1 MRDRKKRN
9 IIIGVLCCL
18 LVVMGIGYAILSQ
31 TLNISGIANMKGD
44 WNVKITNMELIS
56 TTGMAKE
63 LEKSFTDTTATF
75 KGEMY
80 IPGDSAEYKITV
92 TNAGNIDAKLAS
104 VSQSI
109 ENEVSDIKFTN
120 TALEGRILKAGE
132 TYEFNV
138 KAYFDENATSI
149 PDKSNIP
156 SYTIT
161 LQYVQ
166 YDRDK
171 AYNVSTNPT
180 SEDCFTISDDG
191 VITSYDY
198 TCGTDVVIPDI
209 VNNITVKSIK
219 SSAFEVTN
227 YGDNNV
233 YLYSSSDGEMYAYVF
248 KNQEALD
255 MFICY
260 SALEGNTKE
269 GYKKNVEAT
278 LKQQNKTLEDW
289 LKERG
294 KEYSQTFSTI
304 DQVIEYLINE
314 SKREII
320 QNPNIYSLK
329 DNADLSG
336 KTLLALLKLAVSED
350 GLTYTFSEKEATNA
364 ISSPITSLDLS
375 KTAHLESA
383 NIFYNMENIK
393 KINLGSKPFTYSN
406 YLNEKKGD
414 TANTILDELIV
425 TSEVYNEISKSSSN
439 SSLFS
444 KTTITKLIILNGVDT
459 HELNVSNLFD
469 ETSTNIK
476 EISLEDGITKI
487 GNKAFEGL
495 HLEKISFPNSLIS
508 IGKRALA
515 NNPTLT
521 NAGLGKLPK
530 LLNELSSDAFVGD
543 TSLTKIILTS
553 DTDIDGF
560 ENGTQ
565 IKIGTNNDTYAPI
578 YVIVE
583 YER

>member
-9 IIIGVLCCL
+9 TIIGVLCCL
-18 LVVMGIGYAILSQ
+18 LVAMGIGYAILSQ

-44 WNVKITNMELIS
+44 WNVKITNMELIK
-56 TTGMAKE
+56 TTGMAE
-63 LEKSFTDTTATF
+63 EVEKSFTDTSATF
-75 KGEMY
+75 KGKMY
-80 IPGDSAEYKITV
+80 IPGDSAEYRITV

-120 TALEGRILKAGE
+120 TALEGRILKSGE
-132 TYEFNV
+132 TYKFNV

-171 AYNVSTNPT
+171 VYNVSTNPT

-219 SSAFEVTN
+219 SSVFEVTN
-227 YGDNNV
+227 YGDNNI
-233 YLYSSSDGEMYAYVF
+233 YYYSSSDGEMYVF
-248 KNQEALD
+248 KDQEALD

-260 SALEGNTKE
+260 YALEGNTKE

-278 LKQQNKTLEDW
+278 LKEQNKTLEDW
-289 LKERG
+289 LKEREE
-294 KEYSQTFSTI
+294 EYSQTFSTI
-304 DQVIEYLINE
+304 AQVIEYLINE

-336 KTLLALLKLAVSED
+336 KRLFGLFKLAVSED
-350 GLTYTFSEKEATNA
+350 GLTYTLSEKEATDA
-364 ISSPITSLDLS
+364 ISSPTTSLDLS
-375 KTAHLESA
+375 KAVHLESA

-425 TSEVYNEISKSSSN
+425 TSEVYNEISKSSSD

-444 KTTITKLIILNGVDT
+444 NTTIKKLIILNGVDT

-469 ETSTNIK
+469 RSSTNIK

-530 LLNELSSDAFVGD
+530 LLNELSSDAFMGD
-543 TSLTKIILTS
+543 TSLTKVILTS
-553 DTDIDGF
+553 VDDISGL
-560 ENGTQ
+560 ENGTKLL
-565 IKIGTNNDTYAPI
+565 IATNQNTGAETYI
-578 YVIVE
+578 TIE

>member
-9 IIIGVLCCL
+9 IIIGMLCCV
-18 LVVMGIGYAILSQ
+18 LVAMGIGYAILSQ
-31 TLNISGIANMKGD
+31 TLNISGVANMKGD

-75 KGEMY
+75 KGELY

-120 TALEGRILKAGE
+120 TALEGRILKSGE
-132 TYEFNV
+132 SYEFNV
-138 KAYFDENATSI
+138 KAKFNDEATSI
-149 PDKSNIP
+149 PDKSKIP
-156 SYTIT
+156 TYTIT

-198 TCGTDVVIPDI
+198 TCGTDVVIPDN

-227 YGDNNV
+227 YGDNNI
-233 YLYSSSDGEMYAYVF
+233 YYYSSNDDAMYVF
-248 KNQEALD
+248 KDQEVLD
-255 MFICY
+255 MFMCY
-260 SALEGNTKE
+260 LALGESTKE
-269 GYKKNVEAT
+269 GYKKQVEASI
-278 LKQQNKTLEDW
+278 KEDDSTLEEW
-289 LKERG
+289 LKAPNE
-294 KEYSQTFSTI
+294 EYGQTFSTI

-314 SKREII
+314 IKKEIE
-320 QNPNIYSLK
+320 QQPNVYVLK
-329 DNADLSG
+329 ENADLSG
-336 KTLLALLKLAVSED
+336 KKLSGLLKLAVSDD
-350 GLTYTFSEKEATNA
+350 GLTYTLSQKEATDA
-364 ISSPITSLDLS
+364 VSSPITSLDLS

-383 NIFYNMENIK
+383 NIFYNMGNIK

-406 YLNEKKGD
+406 YLNETLD
-414 TANTILDELIV
+414 SSSNTTLEELIV
-425 TSEVYNEISKSSSN
+425 TTEVYNEISKSSSN

-444 KTTITKLIILNGVDT
+444 NTTIKKLIILNGVDT
-459 HELNVSNLFD
+459 HELNASNLFD
-469 ETSTNIK
+469 KSSTNIK
-476 EISLEDGITKI
+476 EISLEDGIAKI
-487 GNKAFEGL
+487 GNKTFEGL

-508 IGKRALA
+508 IGTRAFA
-515 NNPTLT
+515 DNTTLT
-521 NAGLGKLPK
+521 NNGLGKLPK
-530 LLNELSSDAFVGD
+530 LLNELSSDAFMGD

-553 DTDIDGF
+553 DADIDGF

-565 IKIGTNNDTYAPI
+565 IEIGTNNDTDAPI
-578 YVIVE
+578 YVTIE

>member
-9 IIIGVLCCL
+9 TIIGVLCCL
-18 LVVMGIGYAILSQ
+18 LVAMGIGYAILSQ

-44 WNVKITNMELIS
+44 WNVKITNMELIK
-56 TTGMAKE
+56 TTGMAE
-63 LEKSFTDTTATF
+63 EVEKSFTDTSATF
-75 KGEMY
+75 KGKMY
-80 IPGDSAEYKITV
+80 IPGDSAEYRITV
-92 TNAGNIDAKLAS
+92 TNSGNIDAKLAS

-132 TYEFNV
+132 TYKFNV

-171 AYNVSTNPT
+171 VYNVSTNPT

-198 TCGTDVVIPDI
+198 TCGTDVVIPDN

-219 SSAFEVTN
+219 SSVFEVTN

-233 YLYSSSDGEMYAYVF
+233 YLYSSGDDYMYVF
-248 KNQEALD
+248 KDQEALD

-260 SALEGNTKE
+260 LALDGNTKE

-278 LKQQNKTLEDW
+278 LKEQNKTLEDW
-289 LKERG
+289 LKEREE
-294 KEYSQTFSTI
+294 EYSQTFSTI

-314 SKREII
+314 YKKEII

-336 KTLLALLKLAVSED
+336 KTLLVLLKLAVSED
-350 GLTYTFSEKEATNA
+350 GLTYTLSEKEATNA
-364 ISSPITSLDLS
+364 VSSPITSLDLS

-425 TSEVYNEISKSSSN
+425 TSEFYNEISKSSSN

-530 LLNELSSDAFVGD
+530 LLNELSSDAFMGD
-543 TSLTKIILTS
+543 TSLTKVILTS

>member
-9 IIIGVLCCL
+9 IIIGVLCCV
-18 LVVMGIGYAILSQ
+18 LVTMGIGYAILSQ

-44 WNVKITNMELIS
+44 WNVKITNMELIK
-56 TTGMAKE
+56 TTGMAE
-63 LEKSFTDTTATF
+63 EVEKSFTDTSATF
-75 KGEMY
+75 KGKMY
-80 IPGDSAEYKITV
+80 IPGDSAEYKVTV

-132 TYEFNV
+132 TYKFNV

-171 AYNVSTNPT
+171 VYNVSTNPT

-198 TCGTDVVIPDI
+198 TCGTDVVIPDN

-219 SSAFEVTN
+219 SSVFEVTN
-227 YGDNNV
+227 YGDNNI
-233 YLYSSSDGEMYAYVF
+233 YYYSSSDGEMYVF
-248 KNQEALD
+248 KDQEALD

-260 SALEGNTKE
+260 LTFGESTKE
-269 GYKKNVEAT
+269 GYKKQVEAT
-278 LKQQNKTLEDW
+278 LKEQNKTLEDW
-289 LKERG
+289 LKERE

-336 KTLLALLKLAVSED
+336 KTLLALFKLAVSED
-350 GLTYTFSEKEATNA
+350 GLTYTLSQKEATDA
-364 ISSPITSLDLS
+364 VSSPITSLDLS

-530 LLNELSSDAFVGD
+530 LLNELSSDAFMGD

-578 YVIVE
+578 YVTVE

>member
-9 IIIGVLCCL
+9 IIIGVLCCV
-18 LVVMGIGYAILSQ
+18 LVAMGIGYAILSQ
-31 TLNISGIANMKGD
+31 TLNISGVANMKGD

-120 TALEGRILKAGE
+120 TALEGRILKSGE
-132 TYEFNV
+132 SYEFNV
-138 KAYFDENATSI
+138 KAKFNDEATSI
-149 PDKSNIP
+149 PDKSKIP
-156 SYTIT
+156 TYTIT

-171 AYNVSTNPT
+171 VYNVSTNPT

-198 TCGTDVVIPDI
+198 TCGTDVVIPDN

-227 YGDNNV
+227 YGDNNI
-233 YLYSSSDGEMYAYVF
+233 YYYSSNDDAMYVF
-248 KNQEALD
+248 KDQETLD
-255 MFICY
+255 MFMCY
-260 SALEGNTKE
+260 LALEESTKE
-269 GYKKNVEAT
+269 GYKKQVEASI
-278 LKQQNKTLEDW
+278 KEDGSTLEEW
-289 LKERG
+289 LKTQGE
-294 KEYSQTFSTI
+294 EYEQTFSTI

-314 SKREII
+314 IKKEIE
-320 QNPNIYSLK
+320 QQPNVYVLK
-329 DNADLSG
+329 ENADLSG
-336 KTLLALLKLAVSED
+336 KKLSGLLKLAVSDD
-350 GLTYTFSEKEATNA
+350 GLTYTLSQKEATDA
-364 ISSPITSLDLS
+364 VSSPITSLDLS

-383 NIFYNMENIK
+383 NIFYNMRNIK

-406 YLNEKKGD
+406 YLNETLD
-414 TANTILDELIV
+414 SSSNTTLEELIV
-425 TSEVYNEISKSSSN
+425 TAEVYNEISKSSSN

-476 EISLEDGITKI
+476 EISLEDGIAKI

-530 LLNELSSDAFVGD
+530 LLNELSSDAFMGD

-578 YVIVE
+578 YVTVE

>member
-9 IIIGVLCCL
+9 IIIGVLCCV
-18 LVVMGIGYAILSQ
+18 LVAMGIGYAILSQ
-31 TLNISGIANMKGD
+31 TLNISGVANMKGH
-44 WNVKITNMELIS
+44 WNVKITNMELIK
-56 TTGMAKE
+56 TTGMAE
-63 LEKSFTDTTATF
+63 EVEKSFTDTSATF
-75 KGEMY
+75 KGKMY
-80 IPGDSAEYKITV
+80 IPGDSAEYKVTV

-132 TYEFNV
+132 TYKFNV

-171 AYNVSTNPT
+171 VYNVSTNPT

-219 SSAFEVTN
+219 SSVFEVTN
-227 YGDNNV
+227 YGDNNI
-233 YLYSSSDGEMYAYVF
+233 YYYSSNDSGMYVF

-260 SALEGNTKE
+260 LTFGESTKE
-269 GYKKNVEAT
+269 GYKKQVEASIKENDST
-278 LKQQNKTLEDW
+278 LDEW
-289 LKERG
+289 LKTQGE
-294 KEYSQTFSTI
+294 EYEQTFSTI

-314 SKREII
+314 TKKEIE
-320 QNPNIYSLK
+320 QQPNVYVLK
-329 DNADLSG
+329 ENADLSG
-336 KTLLALLKLAVSED
+336 KKLSVLLKLSVSDD
-350 GLTYTFSEKEATNA
+350 GLTYTLSQKEATDA
-364 ISSPITSLDLS
+364 VSSPITSLDLS

-383 NIFYNMENIK
+383 NIFYNMRNIK

-406 YLNEKKGD
+406 YLNETLD
-414 TANTILDELIV
+414 SSSNTTLEELIV
-425 TSEVYNEISKSSSN
+425 TAEVYNEISKSSSD
-439 SSLFS
+439 SSLLS
-444 KTTITKLIILNGVDT
+444 NTTIKKLIILNGVDT

-469 ETSTNIK
+469 RSSTNIK

-530 LLNELSSDAFVGD
+530 LLNELSSDAFMGD

>member
-31 TLNISGIANMKGD
+31 TLNISGVANMKGD
-44 WNVKITNMELIS
+44 WNVKITNMELIK

-92 TNAGNIDAKLAS
+92 TNAGNIAAKLAS

-233 YLYSSSDGEMYAYVF
+233 YYYSSSNDSGMYVF

-255 MFICY
+255 MFIRY
-260 SALEGNTKE
+260 LALEGNTKE

-278 LKQQNKTLEDW
+278 LKEQNKTLEDW
-289 LKERG
+289 LKERE

-350 GLTYTFSEKEATNA
+350 GLTYTLSEKEATNA

-508 IGKRALA
+508 IGTRALA

-530 LLNELSSDAFVGD
+530 LLNELSPDAFMGD
-543 TSLTKIILTS
+543 TSLTKVILTS
-553 DTDIDGF
+553 VDDISGL
-560 ENGTQ
+560 ENGTKLLIATDQ
-565 IKIGTNNDTYAPI
+565 NTGAETYI
-578 YVIVE
+578 TIE

>member
-9 IIIGVLCCL
+9 TIIGVLCCL
-18 LVVMGIGYAILSQ
+18 LVAMGIGYAILSQ

-44 WNVKITNMELIS
+44 WNVKITNMELIK
-56 TTGMAKE
+56 TTGMAE
-63 LEKSFTDTTATF
+63 EVEKSFTDTSATF
-75 KGEMY
+75 KGKMY
-80 IPGDSAEYKITV
+80 IPGDSAEYRITV

-132 TYEFNV
+132 TYKFNV

-171 AYNVSTNPT
+171 VYNVSTNPT

-198 TCGTDVVIPDI
+198 TCGTDVVIPDN

-219 SSAFEVTN
+219 SSVFEVTN

-233 YLYSSSDGEMYAYVF
+233 YLYSSSDGEMYVF
-248 KNQEALD
+248 KDQEALD

-260 SALEGNTKE
+260 LALEGNTKE

-278 LKQQNKTLEDW
+278 LKEQNKTLEDW
-289 LKERG
+289 LKEREE
-294 KEYSQTFSTI
+294 EYSQTFSTI
-304 DQVIEYLINE
+304 AQVIEYLINDY
-314 SKREII
+314 KREII

-336 KTLLALLKLAVSED
+336 KTLLLLLKLAVSED
-350 GLTYTFSEKEATNA
+350 GLTYTLSEKEATDA
-364 ISSPITSLDLS
+364 ISSPTTSLDLS
-375 KTAHLESA
+375 KAVHLESA

-425 TSEVYNEISKSSSN
+425 TSEVYNEISKSSSD

-444 KTTITKLIILNGVDT
+444 NTTIKKLIILNGVDT

-469 ETSTNIK
+469 RSSINIK

-530 LLNELSSDAFVGD
+530 LLNELSSDAFMGD

-578 YVIVE
+578 YVTVE

>member
-9 IIIGVLCCL
+9 IIIGMLCCV
-18 LVVMGIGYAILSQ
+18 LVAMGIGYAILSQ
-31 TLNISGIANMKGD
+31 TLNISGVANMKGD

-120 TALEGRILKAGE
+120 TALEGRILKSGE
-132 TYEFNV
+132 SYEFNV
-138 KAYFDENATSI
+138 KAKFNDEATSI
-149 PDKSNIP
+149 PDKSKIP
-156 SYTIT
+156 TYTIT

-171 AYNVSTNPT
+171 VYNVSTNPT
-180 SEDCFTISDDG
+180 SENCFTISDDG

-198 TCGTDVVIPDI
+198 TCGTDVVIPDN

-227 YGDNNV
+227 YGDNNI
-233 YLYSSSDGEMYAYVF
+233 YYYSSNDDGMYVF
-248 KNQEALD
+248 KDQEALD
-255 MFICY
+255 MFVCY
-260 SALEGNTKE
+260 LALEESTKE
-269 GYKKNVEAT
+269 GYKKQVEASI
-278 LKQQNKTLEDW
+278 KEDDSTLEEW
-289 LKERG
+289 LKTQSE
-294 KEYSQTFSTI
+294 KYEQTFSTI

-314 SKREII
+314 AKKEIEL
-320 QNPNIYSLK
+320 YGALK
-329 DNADLSG
+329 ENADLSG
-336 KTLLALLKLAVSED
+336 KKLSFLFKLAVSDD
-350 GLTYTFSEKEATNA
+350 GLTYTLSQKEAA
-364 ISSPITSLDLS
+364 DAVSSLITSLDLS

-383 NIFYNMENIK
+383 NIFYNMGNIK

-406 YLNEKKGD
+406 YLNETLD
-414 TANTILDELIV
+414 SSSNTTLEELIV
-425 TSEVYNEISKSSSN
+425 TTEVYNEISKSSSN

-444 KTTITKLIILNGVDT
+444 NTTIKKLIILNGVDM

-469 ETSTNIK
+469 RSSTNIK

-487 GNKAFEGL
+487 GNKTFEGL

-508 IGKRALA
+508 IGTRAFA
-515 NNPTLT
+515 DNTTLT
-521 NAGLGKLPK
+521 NNGLGKLPK
-530 LLNELSSDAFVGD
+530 LLNELSSDAFMGD

-553 DTDIDGF
+553 DADIDGF

-565 IKIGTNNDTYAPI
+565 IEIGTNNDTYAPI
-578 YVIVE
+578 YVTIE

>member
-9 IIIGVLCCL
+9 IIIGSLCCL
-18 LVVMGIGYAILSQ
+18 LVFMGIGYAILSQ

-44 WNVKITNMELIS
+44 WNVRITNMELIS

-156 SYTIT
+156 TYTIT

-171 AYNVSTNPT
+171 VYNVSTNPT

-198 TCGTDVVIPDI
+198 TCGTDVVIPDN

-219 SSAFEVTN
+219 SSVFEVTN

-233 YLYSSSDGEMYAYVF
+233 YYYSSSNDSEMYVF

-255 MFICY
+255 MFIRY
-260 SALEGNTKE
+260 LALEGNTKE

-278 LKQQNKTLEDW
+278 LKEQNKTLEDW
-289 LKERG
+289 LKERE

-336 KTLLALLKLAVSED
+336 KTLLALFKLAVSED
-350 GLTYTFSEKEATNA
+350 GLTYTFSQKEATDA

-530 LLNELSSDAFVGD
+530 LLNELSSDAFMGD

>member
-9 IIIGVLCCL
+9 IIIGALCGVL
-18 LVVMGIGYAILSQ
+18 VAMGIGYAILSQ
-31 TLNISGIANMKGD
+31 TLNISGVANMKGD

-132 TYEFNV
+132 TYKFNV

-198 TCGTDVVIPDI
+198 TCGTDVVIPDN

-219 SSAFEVTN
+219 SSVFEVTN
-227 YGDNNV
+227 YGDNNI
-233 YLYSSSDGEMYAYVF
+233 YYYSSNDGEMFVF

-260 SALEGNTKE
+260 LTFGESTKE
-269 GYKKNVEAT
+269 GYKKQVEAT
-278 LKQQNKTLEDW
+278 LKEQNKTLEDW
-289 LKERG
+289 LKERE

-336 KTLLALLKLAVSED
+336 KTLLALFKLAVSED
-350 GLTYTFSEKEATNA
+350 GLTYTLSQKEATDA
-364 ISSPITSLDLS
+364 VSSPITSLDLS

-383 NIFYNMENIK
+383 NIFYNMGNIK
-393 KINLGSKPFTYSN
+393 KINLGSKPFAYSN

-425 TSEVYNEISKSSSN
+425 TSEVYNEISKSSSD

-444 KTTITKLIILNGVDT
+444 NTTIKKLIILNGVDT

-530 LLNELSSDAFVGD
+530 LLNELSSDAFMGD

-578 YVIVE
+578 YVTVE

>member
-9 IIIGVLCCL
+9 IIIGVLCCV
-18 LVVMGIGYAILSQ
+18 LVAMGIGYAILSQ
-31 TLNISGIANMKGD
+31 TLNISGVANMKGD
-44 WNVKITNMELIS
+44 WNVKITNMELIK
-56 TTGMAKE
+56 TTGMAE
-63 LEKSFTDTTATF
+63 EVEKSFTDTSATF
-75 KGEMY
+75 KGKMY
-80 IPGDSAEYKITV
+80 IPGDSAEYKVTV

-132 TYEFNV
+132 TYKFNV

-171 AYNVSTNPT
+171 VYNVSTNPT

-191 VITSYDY
+191 IITSYDY
-198 TCGTDVVIPDI
+198 TCGTDVVIPDN

-248 KNQEALD
+248 KDQEALD

-260 SALEGNTKE
+260 LALEGNTKE

-278 LKQQNKTLEDW
+278 LKEQNKTLEDW
-289 LKERG
+289 LKEREE
-294 KEYSQTFSTI
+294 EYSQTFSTI
-304 DQVIEYLINE
+304 AQVIEYLINDY
-314 SKREII
+314 KREII

-350 GLTYTFSEKEATNA
+350 GLTYTLSEKEATDA
-364 ISSPITSLDLS
+364 VSSPITSLDLS
-375 KTAHLESA
+375 KTAHLESV
-383 NIFYNMENIK
+383 NIFYNMGNIK

-425 TSEVYNEISKSSSN
+425 TSEVYNEISKSSSD

-444 KTTITKLIILNGVDT
+444 NTTIKKLIILNGVDT

-530 LLNELSSDAFVGD
+530 LLNELSSDAFMGD

-578 YVIVE
+578 YVTVE